1 MSTKTKK
8 SSRKTTKTATTKKS
22 TRATRPRQA
31 SNASARNFSLLDY
44 AREQP
49 LELVKDIAGK
59 SLRLSLGLGSYLFQK
74 PENIKLSALRGNL
87 RENLNTLVTSAIN
100 KGEKIEQRQLTWLS
114 NFERE
119 QRKRVAS
126 FLEARRRDIKR
137 TEANLEARIED
148 VIAGLDI
155 PTRQDIHQLNRRLN
169 DLSKELARQRA
180 NSRKTTGKKS
190 KSETVTAAAT
200 NA

>member
-8 SSRKTTKTATTKKS
+8 TTTRKTTKTAKTS
-22 TRATRPRQA
+22 ARAAKPRQVA
-31 SNASARNFSLLDY
+31 HRNVSLLDK

-49 LELVKDIAGK
+49 LELVKDVASK
-59 SLRLSLGLGSYLFQK
+59 SLRLGLGLGSYLFEK
-74 PENIKLSALRGNL
+74 PENIKLGSLRGNL
-87 RENLNTLVTSAIN
+87 RQNLNTLVTTAIN

-119 QRKRVAS
+119 QRKRVKS
-126 FLEARRRDIKR
+126 FLEARRRDLER
-137 TEANLEARIED
+137 TEANLEAKIED
-148 VIAGLDI
+148 VIASLDI

-180 NSRKTTGKKS
+180 SARKASTKKT
-190 KSETVTAAAT
+190 KTETVTTAQSA
-200 NA
+200 